1 MSRIALTAAALAAAA
16 ALGAGGAA
24 AASAAA
30 SAAPTAATPAV
41 PPAAA
46 AQVRPMVAATPTGA
60 GAEAARAAAAQ
71 RLTVACAR
79 IPNLLIRS
87 EKLQARLAADASTRG
102 SIAWLQA
109 RIEAAQKSGRAEL
122 VTVLTNRL
130 EVRRALQESLPG
142 RTERLRQA
150 QQGVCAEAAAGPTP

>member
-24 AASAAA
+24 AASAA
-30 SAAPTAATPAV
+30 PTAATPAV

-46 AQVRPMVAATPTGA
+46 VQVRPMVAATPTGA
-60 GAEAARAAAAQ
+60 DAEAARAAAAQ

-109 RIEAAQKSGRAEL
+109 RVEAAQKAGRAEL

-130 EVRRALQESLPG
+130 EVRRALQEALPG
-142 RTERLRQA
+142 RTGRLRQA